1 MHVLPQEI
9 EVWYI
14 IPAIRKEIATC
25 LISDFSYSYDQVGT
39 SLSISKAAVS
49 QYVKNKR
56 ASKVKLP
63 KLAKNE
69 IMKSCKRISS
79 NKTNANYEITA
90 ILELIRKK
98 KLPCEVC
105 EKDQGILKDCK
116 EIISVAPTKEPFV
129 LKKLNKRE
137 RMRQIIR

>member
-14 IPAIRKEIATC
+14 IPAIRKEIASC
-25 LISDFSYSYDQVGT
+25 LISDFSYSYENVGS

-63 KLAKNE
+63 KAAKRE
-69 IMKSCKRISS
+69 IIKSCKRIVS
-79 NKTNANYEITA
+79 NKTNANYEITK
-90 ILELIRKK
+90 ILEMIRKK
-98 KLPCEVC
+98 KLACEVC
-105 EKDQGILKDCK
+105 EDDSGILKDCK
-116 EIISVAPTKEPFV
+116 EIISVTPSKAPINI
-129 LKKLNKRE
+129 KKLNKRE